1 VDAFDGAMSVVG
13 EFRLGEGLTEVF
25 DEIIL
30 PTCDQPETIVHFGVH
45 WFWR

>member
-1 VDAFDGAMSVVG
+1 LAQ
-13 EFRLGEGLTEVF
+13 VF

-30 PTCDQPETIVHFGVH
+30 TTGDQPETIVHFGMH